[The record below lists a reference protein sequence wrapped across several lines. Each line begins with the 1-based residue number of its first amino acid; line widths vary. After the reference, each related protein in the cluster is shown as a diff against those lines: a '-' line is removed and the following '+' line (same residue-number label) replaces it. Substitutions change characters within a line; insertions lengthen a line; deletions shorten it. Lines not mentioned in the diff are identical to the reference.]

1 MKIFANVIHCEKFK
15 LTVGH
20 LVSHRASLYFRF
32 CWKNSWRTWYNF
44 ERFPRK
50 IIWMSN
56 KRCFEPIGQFSERV
70 YQNRSNLWQSLNL
83 RFFKQSGS
91 QTLGV
96 NHSLGTS
103 GKNLLNISISEKN
116 CNSLISNIILLI
128 LLFYLWLNAKMVK
141 NPISNVRL
149 LEINESYD
157 FNNWILWCLHSKN
170 LIYFSRIFRQW
181 EPSTSSS
188 FINNNFA
195 DNTINTRFFIETSEA
210 WYPCEV
216 YTVYDIPI

>member
-1 MKIFANVIHCEKFK
+1 MWKIQIN
-15 LTVGH
+15 
-20 LVSHRASLYFRF
+20 SRAPGITPSSSVPVLLE
-32 CWKNSWRTWYNF
+32 KNSWRTWYNF
-44 ERFPRK
+44 ERLPRS

-56 KRCFEPIGQFSERV
+56 KRCFEQIGQFSERV

-210 WYPCEV
+210 WYPCEA